1 MTPASDQ
8 SDRHYSYSRNS
19 SHRQKFCK
27 GQLFIMTKEQ
37 RFHEDS
43 TTLGEEGVGLS
54 SVASKN
60 WDNLINL
67 LIAILSEKYF

>member
-27 GQLFIMTKEQ
+27 GQLHYDKKKQSI
-37 RFHEDS
+37 HEDS
-43 TTLGEEGVGLS
+43 ATLGEEGVGLS

-67 LIAILSEKYF
+67 FYQKNTF